1 MERKIGTIKKN
12 QPIMNNR
19 YKNRKFSVFF
29 IPKNLIAIMSILLL
43 VGCKSKTDWR
53 TKYNEEKT
61 TTTKTVRKATTDAPK
76 SIDDYAKMLDVSK
89 GSLTNEYLYSFIS
102 NWYGTPYKFGGQSQ
116 QGVDCSG
123 FTNILY
129 REIYN
134 VQLPRSSKDI
144 AVNIKRKYTK
154 NLKEGDLVF
163 FSFGKSK
170 EINHV
175 GIYLHNN
182 KFVHASTSKGVII
195 SDLTEPWY
203 GNYLV
208 KCGTYQVED

>member
-1 MERKIGTIKKN
+1 
-12 QPIMNNR
+12 MNNR
-19 YKNRKFSVFF
+19 HRNRKFPVFF
-29 IPKNLIAIMSILLL
+29 IPKNLIWIVGLL
-43 VGCKSKTDWR
+43 VMVACKSKTDWR
-53 TKYNEEKT
+53 TKYNEKKT
-61 TTTKTVRKATTDAPK
+61 TTTKTVKKTSVDVPI
-76 SIDDYAKMLDVSK
+76 SISDYAKILDVSEQTLSNK
-89 GSLTNEYLYSFIS
+89 NLYTLIT
-102 NWYGTPYKFGGQSQ
+102 NWYGTPYRFGGQSH

-129 REIYN
+129 REIYGL
-134 VQLPRSSKDI
+134 QLPRSSKDI
-144 AVNIKRKYTK
+144 AKNIKRKYTK
-154 NLKEGDLVF
+154 NLEEGDLVF

-175 GIYLHNN
+175 GVYLHNN

-208 KCGTYQVED
+208 KCGSYQD

>member
-1 MERKIGTIKKN
+1 
-12 QPIMNNR
+12 MNSYIR
-19 YKNRKFSVFF
+19 NRKFPVFF
-29 IPKNLIAIMSILLL
+29 IPKKWIWVMSILFL

-61 TTTKTVRKATTDAPK
+61 AAVTKTPKKKITDAPI
-76 SIDDYAKMLDVSK
+76 SIEDFAKVLDVSERT
-89 GSLTNEYLYSFIS
+89 LTNKNLYTFIT
-102 NWYGTPYKFGGQSQ
+102 NWYGTPYRFGGQNEH
-116 QGVDCSG
+116 GVDCSG
-123 FTNILY
+123 FANILFK
-129 REIYN
+129 EIYFI
-134 VQLPRSSKDI
+134 QLPRSSKDI
-144 AVNIKRKYTK
+144 AKTVKRKYTK

-182 KFVHASTSKGVII
+182 KFVHASTSRGVII

-203 GNYLV
+203 GDYLV
-208 KCGTYQVED
+208 KCGTYQEER